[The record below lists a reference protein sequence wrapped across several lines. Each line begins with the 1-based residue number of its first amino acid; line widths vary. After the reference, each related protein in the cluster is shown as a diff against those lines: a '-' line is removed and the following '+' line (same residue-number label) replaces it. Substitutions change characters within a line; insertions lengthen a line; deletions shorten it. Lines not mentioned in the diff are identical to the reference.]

1 MCMCVCVFFVVFVCV
16 CVCVCSFMCVGW
28 CGVCTFVCMYVRD
41 CLIAGVG
48 NCEDKRHVQNDLD
61 NVAITPERDVAPLQS
76 S

>member
-1 MCMCVCVFFVVFVCV
+1 
-16 CVCVCSFMCVGW
+16 MCVGW

>member
-1 MCMCVCVFFVVFVCV
+1 MFFVVFVCV
-16 CVCVCSFMCVGW
+16 RVCVCVRSCVLV
-28 CGVCTFVCMYVRD
+28 GVACVRLTFVCMYVRD

-48 NCEDKRHVQNDLD
+48 TCEDKRHVQNDLD